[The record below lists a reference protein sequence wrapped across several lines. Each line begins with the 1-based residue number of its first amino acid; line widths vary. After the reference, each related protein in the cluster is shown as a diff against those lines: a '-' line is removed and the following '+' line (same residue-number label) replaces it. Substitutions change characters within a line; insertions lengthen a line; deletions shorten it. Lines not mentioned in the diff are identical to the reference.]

1 MELLTFMAANPWLS
15 FFCLL
20 ILAGLTAQL
29 VSAAKE
35 VYINT
40 IWCIRGIPPVVKFD
54 SSAIDALDEAAYK
67 VTAQK
72 KKEDNE
78 NQLKDCR

>member
-1 MELLTFMAANPWLS
+1 MELLSFMAANPWLS
-15 FFCLL
+15 FFVLL
-20 ILAGLTAQL
+20 VLAGLTAQI

-35 VYINT
+35 AYINT

-54 SSAIDALDEAAYK
+54 SSAINALDEAAAK
-67 VTAQK
+67 ATAK
-72 KKEDNE
+72 KKEDDE